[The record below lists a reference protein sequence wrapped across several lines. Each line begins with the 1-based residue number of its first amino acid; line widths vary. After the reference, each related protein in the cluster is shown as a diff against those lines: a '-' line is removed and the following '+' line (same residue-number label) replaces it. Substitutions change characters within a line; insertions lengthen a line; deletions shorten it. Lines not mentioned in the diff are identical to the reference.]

1 MHAGLTLEIL
11 ELIFYK
17 KKKKTNNYQ
26 VLIILLQAS
35 FSIYISSV
43 LVIECDNGKY

>member
-17 KKKKTNNYQ
+17 KKINNYQ

-43 LVIECDNGKY
+43 LVIECDYGKY